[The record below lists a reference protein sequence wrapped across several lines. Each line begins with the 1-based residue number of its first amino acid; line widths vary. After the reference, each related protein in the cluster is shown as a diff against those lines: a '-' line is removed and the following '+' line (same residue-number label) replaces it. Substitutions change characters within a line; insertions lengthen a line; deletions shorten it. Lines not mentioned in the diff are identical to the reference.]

1 MKINRIIISTAAAM
15 ALTGLAGCNMY
26 GKFKMPDDSQLG
38 KAYAEA
44 KEAPVDSA
52 AFGNLRW
59 QEVFTDPVLTDLI
72 YQALDNNKDLR
83 NAKLNVDIAAA
94 NRLGAR
100 LAYLPSLSLAP
111 NGAGAKYFDVTD
123 MSWTYQIPA
132 AASWE
137 VDIFG
142 RLLNSKRGAEAAYR
156 QTEAYRQ
163 AVRSQIIGGVANCY
177 YTIAMLQQQLDLSRR
192 TAELWAENV
201 TTMKDLK
208 EAGRVTEAAVVQSEA
223 QYLSILGSIK
233 DLEDNLHQ
241 ANNTMSLLM
250 NTMPME
256 WVTSPDATLT
266 APEMLREEIPMRELA
281 ARPDIRAAE
290 ESLAAA
296 YYTTAGARSAFY
308 PSLNITANGGFT
320 NLVGG
325 MVMNPGK
332 WFIQLAGQLTAPLF
346 ARGQNIA
353 RLKAAKAQQEQAMN
367 NFEYALMSASAEV
380 SNAMMLYQKS
390 TEKAVLLQEQVG
402 KLATSVEITEEL
414 LKLGGMSTTYLEVLT
429 AQQQLLSAQMSEL
442 SCNLTTAQA
451 VINLYQSLGGGR

>member
-1 MKINRIIISTAAAM
+1 
-15 ALTGLAGCNMY
+15 
-26 GKFKMPDDSQLG
+26 
-38 KAYAEA
+38 
-44 KEAPVDSA
+44 
-52 AFGNLRW
+52 
-59 QEVFTDPVLTDLI
+59 
-72 YQALDNNKDLR
+72 
-83 NAKLNVDIAAA
+83 
-94 NRLGAR
+94 
-100 LAYLPSLSLAP
+100 
-111 NGAGAKYFDVTD
+111 
-123 MSWTYQIPA
+123 
-132 AASWE
+132 
-137 VDIFG
+137 
-142 RLLNSKRGAEAAYR
+142 
-156 QTEAYRQ
+156 
-163 AVRSQIIGGVANCY
+163 
-177 YTIAMLQQQLDLSRR
+177 
-192 TAELWAENV
+192 
-201 TTMKDLK
+201 
-208 EAGRVTEAAVVQSEA
+208 
-223 QYLSILGSIK
+223 
-233 DLEDNLHQ
+233 
-241 ANNTMSLLM
+241 MSLLM

-256 WVTSPDATLT
+256 WVTSPGATLT

-332 WFIQLAGQLTAPLF
+332 WFVQLAGQLTAPLF

>member
-1 MKINRIIISTAAAM
+1 MKINRIIISSAAAL

-26 GKFKMPDDSQLG
+26 GKFKMPEESQLG
-38 KAYAEA
+38 QAYAEA
-44 KEAPVDSA
+44 KQAPVDSA

-100 LAYLPSLSLAP
+100 LAYLPSLALTP
-111 NGAGAKYFDVTD
+111 NGAGSKYFDVTD
-123 MSWTYQIPA
+123 MTWTYQIPA

-142 RLLNSKRGAEAAYR
+142 RLLNSKRGAEASYR
-156 QTEAYRQ
+156 QSEAYRQ

-208 EAGRVTEAAVVQSEA
+208 EAGRVNEAAVVQSEA

-241 ANNTMSLLM
+241 ANNSMSLLM

-256 WVTSPDATLT
+256 WVTSENASLT
-266 APEMLREEIPMRELA
+266 APEILREEIPMRELA

-296 YYTTAGARSAFY
+296 YYATAGARSAFY

-320 NLVGG
+320 DLVGG

-353 RLKAAKAQQEQAMN
+353 RLKGAKAQQEQAMN
-367 NFEYALMSASAEV
+367 NFEYSLLSASAEV
-380 SNAMMLYQKS
+380 SNAMTLYQKS
-390 TEKAVLLQEQVG
+390 TEKSTLLQQQVA

-414 LKLGGMSTTYLEVLT
+414 LKLGGTSTTYLEVLT
-429 AQQQLLSAQMSEL
+429 AQKNLLGAQ
-442 SCNLTTAQA
+442 TAQINTNLA
-451 VINLYQSLGGGR
+451 AARSVINLYQNLGGGR

>member
-1 MKINRIIISTAAAM
+1 M

-296 YYTTAGARSAFY
+296 YYTTAARSAFY

>member
-1 MKINRIIISTAAAM
+1 MLSSCHIYK
-15 ALTGLAGCNMY
+15 
-26 GKFKMPDDSQLG
+26 KFEMPSDDPATSEY
-38 KAYAEA
+38 ARVAAEA
-44 KEAPVDSA
+44 PDSSA
-52 AFGNLRW
+52 YGNLQW
-59 QEVFTDPVLTDLI
+59 QQVFTDPLLQDYI
-72 YQALDNNKDLR
+72 SRALANNVNLENARLNIDIARANLLG
-83 NAKLNVDIAAA
+83 AKLS
-94 NRLGAR
+94 
-100 LAYLPSLSLAP
+100 YLPSLAFNP
-111 NGAGAKYFDVTD
+111 NGAGAKYNLPGASMT
-123 MSWTYQIPA
+123 WTYTLPL

-137 VDIFG
+137 IDVFG
-142 RLLNSKRGAEAAYR
+142 KILNNKRAAEVNVELQGDYA
-156 QTEAYRQ
+156 Q
-163 AVRSQIIGGVANCY
+163 AVRSQIIGGVASCY
-177 YTIAMLQQQLDLSRR
+177 YSIATIESQLALSKQ
-192 TAELWAENV
+192 TSEIWAQSV
-201 TTMKDLK
+201 QTMRDFK

>member
-1 MKINRIIISTAAAM
+1 M
-15 ALTGLAGCNMY
+15 
-26 GKFKMPDDSQLG
+26 
-38 KAYAEA
+38 
-44 KEAPVDSA
+44 
-52 AFGNLRW
+52 
-59 QEVFTDPVLTDLI
+59 
-72 YQALDNNKDLR
+72 
-83 NAKLNVDIAAA
+83 
-94 NRLGAR
+94 
-100 LAYLPSLSLAP
+100 
-111 NGAGAKYFDVTD
+111 
-123 MSWTYQIPA
+123 
-132 AASWE
+132 
-137 VDIFG
+137 
-142 RLLNSKRGAEAAYR
+142 
-156 QTEAYRQ
+156 
-163 AVRSQIIGGVANCY
+163 ANCY

-256 WVTSPDATLT
+256 WVTSPGATLT

-325 MVMNPGK
+325 LVMNPGK

>member
-1 MKINRIIISTAAAM
+1 MKINRIIISSAAAL

-26 GKFKMPDDSQLG
+26 GKFKMPEESQLG
-38 KAYAEA
+38 QAYAEA
-44 KEAPVDSA
+44 KQAPVDSA

-100 LAYLPSLSLAP
+100 LAYLPSLALTP
-111 NGAGAKYFDVTD
+111 NGAGSKYFDVTD
-123 MSWTYQIPA
+123 MTWTYQIP
-132 AASWE
+132 
-137 VDIFG
+137 
-142 RLLNSKRGAEAAYR
+142 GAEAPYR
-156 QTEAYRQ
+156 QSEAYRQ

-208 EAGRVTEAAVVQSEA
+208 EAGRVNEAAVVQSEA

-241 ANNTMSLLM
+241 ANNSMSLLM

-256 WVTSPDATLT
+256 WVTSENASLT
-266 APEMLREEIPMRELA
+266 APEILREEIPMRELA
-281 ARPDIRAAE
+281 ARPDI
-290 ESLAAA
+290 LAAA
-296 YYTTAGARSAFY
+296 YYATAGARSAFY

-320 NLVGG
+320 DLVGG

-353 RLKAAKAQQEQAMN
+353 RLKGAKAQQEQAMN
-367 NFEYALMSASAEV
+367 NFEYSLLSASAEV
-380 SNAMMLYQKS
+380 SNAMTLYQKS
-390 TEKAVLLQEQVG
+390 TEKSTLLQQQVA

-414 LKLGGMSTTYLEVLT
+414 LKLGGTSTTYLEVLT

>member
-1 MKINRIIISTAAAM
+1 M

-192 TAELWAENV
+192 TAEL
-201 TTMKDLK
+201 
-208 EAGRVTEAAVVQSEA
+208 
-223 QYLSILGSIK
+223 
-233 DLEDNLHQ
+233 
-241 ANNTMSLLM
+241 
-250 NTMPME
+250 
-256 WVTSPDATLT
+256 
-266 APEMLREEIPMRELA
+266 
-281 ARPDIRAAE
+281 
-290 ESLAAA
+290 
-296 YYTTAGARSAFY
+296 
-308 PSLNITANGGFT
+308 
-320 NLVGG
+320 
-325 MVMNPGK
+325 
-332 WFIQLAGQLTAPLF
+332 
-346 ARGQNIA
+346 
-353 RLKAAKAQQEQAMN
+353 
-367 NFEYALMSASAEV
+367 
-380 SNAMMLYQKS
+380 
-390 TEKAVLLQEQVG
+390 
-402 KLATSVEITEEL
+402 
-414 LKLGGMSTTYLEVLT
+414 
-429 AQQQLLSAQMSEL
+429 
-442 SCNLTTAQA
+442 
-451 VINLYQSLGGGR
+451 

>member
-1 MKINRIIISTAAAM
+1 MKFNKISLAIATVAAGIAF
-15 ALTGLAGCNMY
+15 TGCNMY
-26 GKFKMPDDSQLG
+26 GKFKMP
-38 KAYAEA
+38 E
-44 KEAPVDSA
+44 DSA
-52 AFGNLRW
+52 LGQEYVKATEAQTDSTAFGNLKW

-83 NAKLNVDIAAA
+83 NAKLNVDIAHAQL
-94 NRLGAR
+94 LGAR
-100 LAYLPSLSLAP
+100 LSYLPSLALAP
-111 NGAGAKYFDVTD
+111 NAGKANYDG
-123 MSWTYQIPA
+123 SWSAWSYQIPL

-137 VDIFG
+137 IDIFG
-142 RLLNSKRGAEAAYR
+142 KILNSKRGARAAY
-156 QTEAYRQ
+156 EMSKDYHQ
-163 AVRSQIIGGVANCY
+163 AVRSQIIGAVANTY
-177 YTIAMLQQQLDLSRR
+177 YALAALENSLTLSRN
-192 TAELWAENV
+192 TAELWKQSV
-201 TTMKDLK
+201 QTMKDLK
-208 EAGRVTEAAVVQSEA
+208 EAGRVNEAAVVQSTA
-223 QYLSILGSIK
+223 QYYSILASIT
-233 DLEDNLHQ
+233 DLEVQLDQ
-241 ANNTMSLLM
+241 MNNTMSLLM
-250 NTMPME
+250 NVMPQKWM
-256 WVTSPDATLT
+256 VADNATLN
-266 APEMLREEIPMRELA
+266 APEILREAIPMRELA